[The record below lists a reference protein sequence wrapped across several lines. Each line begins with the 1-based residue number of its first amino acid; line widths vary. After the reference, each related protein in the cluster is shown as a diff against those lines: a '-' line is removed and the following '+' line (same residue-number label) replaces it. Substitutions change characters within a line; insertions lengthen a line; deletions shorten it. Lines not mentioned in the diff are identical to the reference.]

1 MRNKHYEIECD
12 SCGVPEDDDPTD
24 YKFWSLKDIDGVRDP
39 VKLKT
44 LQYFWL
50 CSDCH
55 AHYPKGATDFFR
67 AEFFTEDELF
77 GTYCIQC
84 TEFIPVE
91 VRDEYDDT
99 EVCLTCSPPIDAD
112 W

>member
-12 SCGVPEDDDPTD
+12 SCSVPDDGDPTD
-24 YKFWSLKDIDGVRDP
+24 YEFWSLKDIDGVRDP

-55 AHYPKGATDFFR
+55 AEYPKGATDFF
-67 AEFFTEDELF
+67 AKSYFTEDELF
-77 GTYCIQC
+77 CCVHCG
-84 TEFIPVE
+84 EFIPEDVIN
-91 VRDEYDDT
+91 EYDDT
-99 EVCLTCSPPIDAD
+99 EVCLTCSPPIDEEN
-112 W
+112 

>member
-12 SCGVPEDDDPTD
+12 SCSVPDDGDPTD
-24 YKFWSLKDIDGVRDP
+24 YEFWSLKDIDGVRDP

-55 AHYPKGATDFFR
+55 AEYPKGATDFF
-67 AEFFTEDELF
+67 AKSYFTEDELF
-77 GTYCIQC
+77 CCVHCG
-84 TEFIPVE
+84 EFIPEDVIN
-91 VRDEYDDT
+91 EYDDT
-99 EVCLTCSPPIDAD
+99 EVCLTCSPPIDED
-112 W
+112 H

>member
-1 MRNKHYEIECD
+1 MLNKHYEVECD
-12 SCGVPEDDDPTD
+12 SCGRPDDGDPTE
-24 YKFWSLKDIDGVRDP
+24 YEFWSLKDIDGVRNP

-67 AEFFTEDELF
+67 AEFFTEDELSA
-77 GTYCIQC
+77 TYCVQC
-84 TEFIPVE
+84 GNFIPEE
-91 VRDEYDDT
+91 VKDEYDDT